1 MWQLENGVE
10 PGRVIFEKKLAVV
23 WDHSVSW
30 LVSAYEVINNCE
42 LVEKVVHLQMHLKSP
57 F

>member
-42 LVEKVVHLQMHLKSP
+42 LVEKVVHL
-57 F
+57 